1 MQFIENK
8 TFDEIKIGDEA
19 QLTRTLQKEDIDLFA
34 VLSGDANPTHVDDEF
49 ARTDSFHR
57 VVAHGMWG
65 GALISAVLGTE
76 LPGPGAVYVSQSLKF
91 RAPVRVGDTV
101 QVRATVKEIIA
112 AKGRVILETVCSVG
126 DTVVLEG
133 EAHVLVGSRAQADA
147 AD

>member
-1 MQFIENK
+1 
-8 TFDEIKIGDEA
+8 
-19 QLTRTLQKEDIDLFA
+19 
-34 VLSGDANPTHVDDEF
+34 
-49 ARTDSFHR
+49 
-57 VVAHGMWG
+57 
-65 GALISAVLGTE
+65 
-76 LPGPGAVYVSQSLKF
+76 
-91 RAPVRVGDTV
+91 VRVGDTV